1 MTNEV
6 MANKNNEVTYEAG
19 GQEVTLSINEVEQF
33 ITKGNAKITESEAY
47 NFIQLCKYS
56 ELNPFLNEAYLVK
69 FGQQPAQ
76 MIVSKEAYMKRANR
90 NPNFNGFK
98 AGVVVMR
105 NNEIFHKE
113 GQTIYP
119 NEQLIGGWARVYRK
133 DIENDFYQEVSLQ
146 EYGKGQATWKQ
157 MPANM
162 IRKNALVGALREAFP
177 EDLGGMYTEDE
188 PGFDEEGQ
196 LTDTVEDDGV
206 SSQLVGVFK
215 KKQPEADKEQSKEDD
230 NTIDADFEEIDD
242 DKPEDSKEIDW
253 TKYTD
258 EQIKKSLDKKGAAYQ
273 EDAKRDEL
281 IAVAE
286 MVINGGV
293 IQDELL

>member
-188 PGFDEEGQ
+188 PAFDEEGQ

-206 SSQLVGVFK
+206 SSQLAGDFK

>member
-6 MANKNNEVTYEAG
+6 AKQEKGTVTYEAG
-19 GQEVTLSINEVEQF
+19 GQELSLTPSEVKQF
-33 ITKGNAKITESEAY
+33 VVKGNGNLTDEEVY
-47 NFIQLCKYS
+47 NFMKLCEYS

-105 NNEIFHKE
+105 NNDIIHKE
-113 GQTIYP
+113 GQTVYP
-119 NEQLIGGWARVYRK
+119 NEQLLGGWARVYRK

-188 PGFDEEGQ
+188 PTFEDGEMKDVTESNDTTSKLLNDFKSDQPNEKHESTEGKKDESIE
-196 LTDTVEDDGV
+196 
-206 SSQLVGVFK
+206 
-215 KKQPEADKEQSKEDD
+215 
-230 NTIDADFEEIDD
+230 ADFEEV
-242 DKPEDSKEIDW
+242 KEVAESKNEPKEIDW
-253 TKYTD
+253 SKWSD
-258 EQIKKSLDKKGAAYQ
+258 SKIKEALDKKSIVYQ

-281 IAVAE
+281 IADRKSV
-286 MVINGGV
+286 V
-293 IQDELL
+293 

>member
-1 MTNEV
+1 
-6 MANKNNEVTYEAG
+6 MANEIVNSERGTVSYEAG
-19 GQEVTLSINEVEQF
+19 GQELTLTPSEVRQF
-33 ITKGNAKITESEAY
+33 VVKGNGNLTDEEVY
-47 NFIQLCKYS
+47 NFMKLCEYS

-105 NNEIFHKE
+105 NNDIIHKE

-119 NEQLIGGWARVYRK
+119 NEQLLGGWARVYRK
-133 DIENDFYQEVSLQ
+133 DIENEFYQEVSLQ

-188 PGFDEEGQ
+188 PTFEDGDPKVVTEASDTTSKLLDDFKSDQPKEEPEP
-196 LTDTVEDDGV
+196 VED
-206 SSQLVGVFK
+206 
-215 KKQPEADKEQSKEDD
+215 KEDEP
-230 NTIDADFEEIDD
+230 IDADFEEVNE
-242 DKPEDSKEIDW
+242 PEEPKEIDW
-253 TKYTD
+253 SKWSND
-258 EQIKKSLDKKGAAYQ
+258 KIKQALDKKKIVYQ
-273 EDAKRDEL
+273 DDANRDEL

-286 MVINGGV
+286 MAINGGV
-293 IQDELL
+293 IQNELL